1 VIKFEIRKGFWLQG
15 PCWDLVVMKC
25 DGWCIGEVAEVR
37 GEGGGIASEEGSCK
51 LGADGE
57 LGDELVI
64 MGLILAVVIGDEGA
78 EVAVAK
84 V

>member
-1 VIKFEIRKGFWLQG
+1 LKLGKVFGFKD
-15 PCWDLVVMKC
+15 PVWDLVVMEC